1 MTQDELDKIIC
12 SLDDEELKGIS
23 TNDINFNPNEIITF
37 LATNGDFQSFSSLVY
52 NLFKKLLIVKYA
64 VHYERY
70 SSVSEIIGVKVDFPF
85 ISMGAINSRHFF
97 GIDEILI
104 YDFYKRNRSK
114 YSKVCDIGCNVGLH
128 SKILCELGYQVDSY
142 EPDKT
147 HAEISKKYLKGY
159 KNNTF
164 YQKAVS
170 SYSGKATFTR
180 ILNNTTGS
188 YINDKKESFGPTEKY
203 EVEVIDAKDLSNK
216 YDLIKMDIEGSE
228 ADVLSA
234 LEISTFD
241 KTDIIAEVSTSETRV
256 ILWDLFNRLQLPV
269 YAQKIGWRRISGLDD
284 LPTSHREGS
293 IFISKRNI
301 F

>member
-1 MTQDELDKIIC
+1 
-12 SLDDEELKGIS
+12 
-23 TNDINFNPNEIITF
+23 
-37 LATNGDFQSFSSLVY
+37 LATNGDFQSSSSLVY

-64 VHYERY
+64 AHYEKY

-203 EVEVIDAKDLSNK
+203 EVEVIDAKGLSNK

-234 LEISTFD
+234 LEPSI
-241 KTDIIAEVSTSETRV
+241 
-256 ILWDLFNRLQLPV
+256 
-269 YAQKIGWRRISGLDD
+269 
-284 LPTSHREGS
+284 S
-293 IFISKRNI
+293 IFIRSYLFERPFASITSTSYFSVGPKLS
-301 F
+301 FLSLM